1 MYFSL
6 HISQSLFPC
15 FCYVDYVGYYG
26 CVGITNRFVRQ
37 LWLEKFDI
45 GDDEFGA
52 KLLSSAAVDAV
63 DLESFWMKNS
73 ELDLDRKSGEGGNI
87 GEGGE
92 GGAMGAKRVM
102 RVFDHTEN
110 MNVTETV
117 AFVAR
122 GTPTTWPELPEVRPV
137 KYYI

>member
-1 MYFSL
+1 M
-6 HISQSLFPC
+6 I
-15 FCYVDYVGYYG
+15 
-26 CVGITNRFVRQ
+26 VRQ
-37 LWLEKFDI
+37 LWLEKFDV

-52 KLLSSAAVDAV
+52 KLLSSAAVDAA

-73 ELDLDRKSGEGGNI
+73 ELNLDRKGGEDGEDGEDGDGGED

-92 GGAMGAKRVM
+92 GGAMGAKRAKRVM

-122 GTPTTWPELPEVRPV
+122 GTPTTWPELPEVTSGETL
-137 KYYI
+137 Y